1 MSCDGTNSSR
11 ECAEPSLISYGG
23 SHGETVACRSC
34 AVAHLQYFT
43 PKSHTQCAFFRGS
56 SHSLEDLKTRP
67 SRKIHSLCSPRVS
80 LGFDTC
86 LNGLRKNK
94 QGVTDRGIGFH
105 IRQETA
111 VVPTCLLRFYCRFLR
126 STQGSALTTANRAR
140 SQNKLIKWLC
150 TLCVATRMKDFKQL
164 FLAILS

>member
-1 MSCDGTNSSR
+1 MPIVRGGTSSIFYTKKPHTM
-11 ECAEPSLISYGG
+11 CI
-23 SHGETVACRSC
+23 
-34 AVAHLQYFT
+34 LQ
-43 PKSHTQCAFFRGS
+43 GS

-111 VVPTCLLRFYCRFLR
+111 VVPTCLLRFYRRFLR
-126 STQGSALTTANRAR
+126 STQGSALTTAECALSEQVNQVALYPLRCDQGERLQDTFFWLNFRRHLRVLLVRAH
-140 SQNKLIKWLC
+140 
-150 TLCVATRMKDFKQL
+150 T
-164 FLAILS
+164 